1 MDATNVSPIFDFVLN
16 HYPNYLFWIFYV
28 LNLIFGAIAFKLGF
42 ARKLPLL
49 KTIFVYVML
58 AVGTYIITIFSI
70 FQMPITESL
79 IIISL
84 VLAIYRFRLH
94 RQRKRNNSYE
104 KTPE

>member
-1 MDATNVSPIFDFVLN
+1 MDATNFSPIFDFVLN
-16 HYPNYLFWIFYV
+16 NFPDNVFWIFYV

-49 KTIFVYVML
+49 KTIFVYIML

-70 FQMPITESL
+70 LQMPITESL
-79 IIISL
+79 IVISL

-94 RQRKRNNSYE
+94 RQRKGNQSHK

>member
-1 MDATNVSPIFDFVLN
+1 MDATNFSPIFDFVLTN
-16 HYPNYLFWIFYV
+16 YPSYLFWIFYV

-84 VLAIYRFRLH
+84 VLGIYRFRLH
-94 RQRKRNNSYE
+94 RQRKVKQGYE
-104 KTPE
+104 KNA